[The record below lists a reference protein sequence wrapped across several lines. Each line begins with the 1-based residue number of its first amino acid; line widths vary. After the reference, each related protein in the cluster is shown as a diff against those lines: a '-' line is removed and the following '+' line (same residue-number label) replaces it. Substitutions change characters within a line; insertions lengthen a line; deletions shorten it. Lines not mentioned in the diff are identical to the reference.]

1 MAKPNRV
8 RRLFKEHEIQMLST
22 NPNVIRV
29 TEKSISYAPSFK
41 MAAIQAHKAGS
52 TPQEIFLAAGFNLDM
67 IGSEIPGQCINRWNT
82 VYQTLGESGLA
93 EDRRG
98 RGTGGG
104 RPITRD
110 LSSDEKLKRAEARI
124 KLLEAENALLKKSEA
139 LDRPKCNELT
149 TSERFELINHVIRE
163 FQLQRLTLYFCQL
176 LCVSKSGYY
185 RWLHATEYR
194 QQAEERDYHDYLIIK
209 SQFDRLNGKAGA
221 LTIKMHLNGQ
231 NGLIMNHKKIRRIMR
246 KFRLATKVRRSDPYA
261 KMAKATQEHRTCPN
275 HLDRQFD
282 QTEPEKVFLT
292 DITYLKY
299 GNGNWAYLS
308 CVKDCA
314 TRQILA
320 FHVSDSIDL
329 NLVGRTIDRL
339 LERLKDNIHP
349 EAIFHSDQ
357 GFHYTHPRIQ
367 QRIQSIGMIQSMS
380 RRGNCWDNAPME
392 SFFGHMKDEM
402 DYRDCKDIAELKVRV
417 NQYILFYNTER
428 YQWNLKQMTPDEYRS
443 HLLSA

>member
-1 MAKPNRV
+1 MSQAKRV
-8 RRLFKEHEIQMLST
+8 RRLFQEHEIQLLST

-41 MAAIQAHKAGS
+41 LAAIQDHKAGR
-52 TPQEIFLAAGFNLDM
+52 TPQEIFIAAGLNLDI
-67 IGSEIPGQCINRWNT
+67 IGTKNPKQCIKRWNS
-82 VYQTLGESGLA
+82 VYQTRGESGLA
-93 EDRRG
+93 EEHRG
-98 RGTGGG
+98 RGKGGG
-104 RPITRD
+104 RPTTRD
-110 LSSDEKLKRAEARI
+110 LTADEKLRRAEARI

-139 LDRPKCNELT
+139 LDRLKCNELT
-149 TSERFELINHVIRE
+149 TSERFELINQVIRE
-163 FQLQRLTLYFCQL
+163 FQLKRLTSYFCQL

-194 QQAEERDYHDYLIIK
+194 HQTEEIDFQDYLIIK

-221 LTIKMHLNGQ
+221 LTIKMHLYGQ

-246 KFRLATKVRRSDPYA
+246 KFKLVTKVRRSDPYA
-261 KMAKATQEHRTCPN
+261 KMAKATQEHRTCQN
-275 HLDRQFD
+275 HLGRQFN

-299 GNGNWAYLS
+299 GNGKWAYLS

-320 FHVSDSIDL
+320 HHVSDSIDL
-329 NLVGRTIDRL
+329 DLVGRTIDQL
-339 LERLKDNIHP
+339 LERLEGNIHP

-357 GFHYTHPRIQ
+357 GFQYTHPKMQ
-367 QRIQSIGMIQSMS
+367 QRIQSIGIIQSMS

-402 DYRDCKDIAELKVRV
+402 EYQDCKDISELKKRV